1 MHHFG
6 IAILLLMINRFTT
19 PEIPWAAVA
28 NAGII
33 YAWVTVIYSIKKN
46 INIAGHVVVQIM
58 ALSALTAY
66 VDYKLGWKAW
76 SINIAI
82 PIMIIVAN
90 ITMFILTIVSH
101 KKYVK
106 YVMYQFI
113 IVIFSMLP
121 IILIQE
127 NIIKSGILNIISSG
141 ICFINFIL
149 CLVLCTKDIKEAI
162 IRKFHT

>member
-1 MHHFG
+1 
-6 IAILLLMINRFTT
+6 MINRFTT

>member
-19 PEIPWAAVA
+19 PEIQWAAVA

-90 ITMFILTIVSH
+90 ITMFVLTIVSH

>member
-1 MHHFG
+1 ML
-6 IAILLLMINRFTT
+6 IINRFTT
-19 PEIPWAAVA
+19 PEIPWAAIA
-28 NAGII
+28 NAGIV

-58 ALSALTAY
+58 ALSVLTAY

-90 ITMFILTIVSH
+90 ITMFVLTIVSH

-106 YVMYQFI
+106 YVMYQFV

-121 IILIQE
+121 IILVQE
-127 NIIKSGILNIISSG
+127 NIIKSGILNIVSSS

-162 IRKFHT
+162 IRKFHV

>member
-6 IAILLLMINRFTT
+6 LAILLLIINRFTT
-19 PEIPWAAVA
+19 PEIPWAAIA
-28 NAGII
+28 NSGII

-58 ALSALTAY
+58 ALSVLTAY
-66 VDYKLGWKAW
+66 VDYKLGWKTW

-90 ITMFILTIVSH
+90 ITMFVLTIVSH
-101 KKYVK
+101 KKYIK

-127 NIIKSGILNIISSG
+127 NIIKSGILNIVSSG